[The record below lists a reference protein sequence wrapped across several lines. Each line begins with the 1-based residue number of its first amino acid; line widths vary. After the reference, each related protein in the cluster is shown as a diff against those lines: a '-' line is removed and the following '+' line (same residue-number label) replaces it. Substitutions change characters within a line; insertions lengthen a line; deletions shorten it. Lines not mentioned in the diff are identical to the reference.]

1 MKYIL
6 FRVINTL
13 LVFSTPQNTR
23 ERRANFQIQR
33 VEKLHKESLVIQ
45 ILSKCQI
52 IQAA

>member
-1 MKYIL
+1 MLK
-6 FRVINTL
+6 NPL
-13 LVFSTPQNTR
+13 LVFSTPQNAR